1 MFIICSF
8 KYRENK
14 RDVYRIK
21 NCMNKFWE
29 SLREY
34 PMKIINFKKQ
44 RKKLLTNKQQ
54 KPYEKGR
61 FCYICK
67 RKFEDKYNKDKK
79 YHKDRNHC
87 HYTSE
92 YREAAHSICNLKY
105 SIPKEIAIIFIMDL
119 TIGIIFS

>member
-1 MFIICSF
+1 MSIICSF
-8 KYRENK
+8 KYREDK
-14 RDVYRIK
+14 RGVYRIK

-34 PMKIINFKKQ
+34 PMKIIIFEKQ
-44 RKKLLTNKQQ
+44 RKKLLTNEQQ
-54 KPYEKGR
+54 KPYEKER

-67 RKFEDKYNKDKK
+67 GKFEDKYNKDKK
-79 YHKDRNHC
+79 YHKGRNHC

>member
-1 MFIICSF
+1 
-8 KYRENK
+8 
-14 RDVYRIK
+14 
-21 NCMNKFWE
+21 MNKFWE

-44 RKKLLTNKQQ
+44 RKKLLTNEQQ
-54 KPYEKGR
+54 KPYEKER

-79 YHKDRNHC
+79 YHKGRNHC